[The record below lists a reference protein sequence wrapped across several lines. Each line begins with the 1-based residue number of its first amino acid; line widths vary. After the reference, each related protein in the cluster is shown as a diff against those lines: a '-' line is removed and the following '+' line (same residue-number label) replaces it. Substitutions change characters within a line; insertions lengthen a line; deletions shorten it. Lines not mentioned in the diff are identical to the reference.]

1 MMNKLRAAE
10 QSYMSFDEMKE
21 VISPRGELNRPSTV
35 FLGRLTSLP
44 GDIDHILNVRPD
56 GARLFDGDPSTFTID
71 YEFHFKKPEA
81 ILRSVHISYPDRIWD
96 ATAVL
101 HGHFSPHGKLDP
113 EVERAVQY
121 IAKNLWVE
129 PKRSIRLLTR
139 VDNNI
144 LSVKKVILKRI
155 SYHRCTNDRYVSD
168 IGGGI
173 AMHGLQLRVTE
184 VQDLA
189 LTARQS
195 NCDILEAVCESL
207 DDMFTAHRQWWE
219 IALIRPF
226 HSNRS

>member
-1 MMNKLRAAE
+1 
-10 QSYMSFDEMKE
+10 
-21 VISPRGELNRPSTV
+21 
-35 FLGRLTSLP
+35 
-44 GDIDHILNVRPD
+44 
-56 GARLFDGDPSTFTID
+56 
-71 YEFHFKKPEA
+71 
-81 ILRSVHISYPDRIWD
+81 
-96 ATAVL
+96 
-101 HGHFSPHGKLDP
+101 
-113 EVERAVQY
+113 VQY

-219 IALIRPF
+219 IALISPSIQTALSQGVPTTIGDNHRNWCPIDILGIQTELITCAPASPTAQSIN
-226 HSNRS
+226 HYGLGSLLALATAVVEKIDPVGYSNAGPAGDRNKGRRMKLLEWNSRD